1 MKRIDALRGMRWL
14 VLPQV
19 FQAGY
24 ISAVAA
30 LCGLLVQPVQ
40 AEPVD
45 SLAVEAEPVDSLAV
59 KKQGFSF
66 LRGSGRVA
74 AKVFSGGLTT
84 LILSSVLAAGI
95 ESPVGDSGMSGAL
108 AAYGSFFLGY
118 PLGVYLVDVKESS
131 FWLTFIGN
139 CVGMWGAN
147 KMLDSGSEHPGE
159 RAGERAEWAALITLL
174 GAPVLASELSRM
186 DAVTGPPKRPKQS
199 QDLRFSFGLVPD
211 LKRGVS
217 AIATLRF

>member
-1 MKRIDALRGMRWL
+1 MKRTIALCGMRSL
-14 VLPQV
+14 VLSVV

-24 ISAVAA
+24 IAAVVA
-30 LCGLLVQPVQ
+30 LCGLLVQPAQ

-45 SLAVEAEPVDSLAV
+45 SLAVEAESVDSLAV
-59 KKQGFSF
+59 KKQDFSF
-66 LRGSGRVA
+66 LRGSIRVGTKVISGRMMA
-74 AKVFSGGLTT
+74 AVFASR
-84 LILSSVLAAGI
+84 I
-95 ESPVGDSGMSGAL
+95 ESPEGDDGIGAAALGYYVG
-108 AAYGSFFLGY
+108 FFLGY
-118 PLGVYLVDVKESS
+118 PLGVYLADMRESS

-147 KMLDSGSEHPGE
+147 KLLDSGRESPSE
-159 RAGERAEWAALITLL
+159 RSKWAAWITLL
-174 GAPVLASELSRM
+174 GTPVLASELSRM

-211 LKRGVS
+211 IKRGVS

>member
-1 MKRIDALRGMRWL
+1 MKRIGVLSGIRWL
-14 VLPQV
+14 VLPLI
-19 FQAGY
+19 FQARH
-24 ISAVAA
+24 IAAVVA
-30 LCGLLVQPVQ
+30 LCGLLVQPAQ

-45 SLAVEAEPVDSLAV
+45 SLVVETESVDSLAV
-59 KKQGFSF
+59 KEQDFSF
-66 LRGSGRVA
+66 LSGSIRVGMKVICGSAMA
-74 AKVFSGGLTT
+74 AVFGSSIGSSGGGDG
-84 LILSSVLAAGI
+84 IGAAA
-95 ESPVGDSGMSGAL
+95 VGYYVG
-108 AAYGSFFLGY
+108 FFLGY
-118 PLGVYLVDVKESS
+118 PLGVYLADMKESS

-147 KMLDSGSEHPGE
+147 KLLDSGRERSSERSKWPA
-159 RAGERAEWAALITLL
+159 RITLL
-174 GAPVLASELSRM
+174 GTPVLASELSRM

>member
-1 MKRIDALRGMRWL
+1 MRLLRL
-14 VLPQV
+14 SLV
-19 FQAGY
+19 FQASH
-24 ISAVAA
+24 IAAVVA
-30 LCGLLVQPVQ
+30 LCGLLVQPAQ

-45 SLAVEAEPVDSLAV
+45 SLAVETESVDSLAV
-59 KKQGFSF
+59 KEQDFSF
-66 LRGSGRVA
+66 LSGSIRVGMKVICGSAMA
-74 AKVFSGGLTT
+74 AVFGSSIGSSGGGDG
-84 LILSSVLAAGI
+84 IGAAA
-95 ESPVGDSGMSGAL
+95 VGYYVG
-108 AAYGSFFLGY
+108 FFLGY
-118 PLGVYLVDVKESS
+118 PLGVYLADMKESS

-147 KMLDSGSEHPGE
+147 KLLERERSSERSKWPA
-159 RAGERAEWAALITLL
+159 RITLL
-174 GAPVLASELSRM
+174 GTPVLASELSRM

>member
-1 MKRIDALRGMRWL
+1 MRLLRL
-14 VLPQV
+14 SLV
-19 FQAGY
+19 FQASH
-24 ISAVAA
+24 IAAVVA
-30 LCGLLVQPVQ
+30 LCGLLVQPAQ

-45 SLAVEAEPVDSLAV
+45 SLAVETESVDSLAV
-59 KKQGFSF
+59 KEQDFSF
-66 LRGSGRVA
+66 LSGSIRVGMKVICGSAMA
-74 AKVFSGGLTT
+74 AVFGSSIGSSGYY
-84 LILSSVLAAGI
+84 
-95 ESPVGDSGMSGAL
+95 VG
-108 AAYGSFFLGY
+108 FFLGY
-118 PLGVYLVDVKESS
+118 PLGVYLADMKESS

-147 KMLDSGSEHPGE
+147 KLLERERSSERSKWPA
-159 RAGERAEWAALITLL
+159 RITLL
-174 GAPVLASELSRM
+174 GTPVLASELSRM

>member
-1 MKRIDALRGMRWL
+1 MRLLRL
-14 VLPQV
+14 SLV
-19 FQAGY
+19 FQASH
-24 ISAVAA
+24 IAAVVA
-30 LCGLLVQPVQ
+30 LCGLLVQPAQ

-45 SLAVEAEPVDSLAV
+45 SLAVETESVDSLAV
-59 KKQGFSF
+59 KEQDFSF
-66 LRGSGRVA
+66 LSGSIRVGMKVICGSAMA
-74 AKVFSGGLTT
+74 AVFG
-84 LILSSVLAAGI
+84 SSY
-95 ESPVGDSGMSGAL
+95 VG
-108 AAYGSFFLGY
+108 FFLGY
-118 PLGVYLVDVKESS
+118 PLGVYLADMKESS

-147 KMLDSGSEHPGE
+147 KLLERERSSERSKWPA
-159 RAGERAEWAALITLL
+159 RITLL
-174 GAPVLASELSRM
+174 GTPVLASELSRM

>member
-1 MKRIDALRGMRWL
+1 MRLLRL
-14 VLPQV
+14 SLV
-19 FQAGY
+19 FQASY
-24 ISAVAA
+24 IAAVVA
-30 LCGLLVQPVQ
+30 LCGLLVQPAQ

-45 SLAVEAEPVDSLAV
+45 SLAVEAESVDSLAV

-66 LRGSGRVA
+66 LRSSGRVA

-84 LILSSVLAAGI
+84 LILSSVLAAG
-95 ESPVGDSGMSGAL
+95 SPGGDSGIGA
-108 AAYGSFFLGY
+108 AALGYYVGFFLGY
-118 PLGVYLVDVKESS
+118 PLGVYLVDVKDSS

-139 CVGMWGAN
+139 RLGMWGAN

-159 RAGERAEWAALITLL
+159 RAGERAEWAAWITLL
-174 GAPVLASELSRM
+174 GTPVLASELSRM